1 MTTDRTSHEE
11 RLLLCRAGSVLCG
24 LLLPQVRETMRPLPI
39 RPLGGLPPFVSG
51 VSIIRGAPVPVVDAG
66 ALLGSRERG
75 RPTRFVT
82 LRLGDRSVALAVDEV
97 LGVRDG
103 RSLSLQGL
111 PPLLTRM
118 KPRVAALI
126 GRVDAEFLAVLRD
139 ARFVPDRAWPA
150 PGSDGEVVWPTN

>member
-1 MTTDRTSHEE
+1 M
-11 RLLLCRAGSVLCG
+11 
-24 LLLPQVRETMRPLPI
+24 
-39 RPLGGLPPFVSG
+39 GGLPPFVSG

-82 LRLGDRSVALAVDEV
+82 LRLGDRSVALAVEEV
-97 LGVRDG
+97 LGVRDAT
-103 RSLSLQGL
+103 SLSLQGL
-111 PPLLTRM
+111 PPLLARM

-150 PGSDGEVVWPTN
+150 PGSDRGAAWPAN